1 MLRRKEAS
9 GENYE
14 AAHSMR
20 IVDPDQYPP
29 RPPLKEMCGKE
40 PCADQRL
47 TNDTRQPNENKRR
60 QT

>member
-29 RPPLKEMCGKE
+29 GRLLKRCVARN
-40 PCADQRL
+40 PAR
-47 TNDTRQPNENKRR
+47 TND
-60 QT
+60 

>member
-29 RPPLKEMCGKE
+29 G
-40 PCADQRL
+40 RL
-47 TNDTRQPNENKRR
+47 FCWQCRIKVTR
-60 QT
+60 